1 MFDMSFEW
9 DSRKSGSNKVKHG
22 IDFEDAQAL
31 WADPNAIIAVVMVE
45 PEPRWIVI
53 GLVSNVYWTAVVTYR
68 GSNIRLISCRRSRK
82 KEIEAYEKQKN

>member
-1 MFDMSFEW
+1 MSFEF
-9 DSRKSGSNKVKHG
+9 DSRKSRSNKVKHG

-31 WADPNAIIAVVMVE
+31 WADPNAIIVPVMTE

-53 GLVSNVYWTAVVTYR
+53 GLILDTYWTAVVTYR

-82 KEIEAYEKQKN
+82 KEIEAYEKQKS